1 MKQSGSTPGGKSG
14 LCAKPATLSVAQRSE
29 WVTLAFPWA
38 ERLAMKHSCPNAV
51 LVITRTAA
59 AASATDAK
67 NRLVMEIPPVRPR
80 GATSFVLHRRLCAVF
95 DLPPSGW
102 PLPFKVDECGRTG

>member
-14 LCAKPATLSVAQRSE
+14 LCAKPATLRVTQRSE

-51 LVITRTAA
+51 LVITSSAA

-67 NRLVMEIPPVRPR
+67 NRLDMEIPPLPPVVQP
-80 GATSFVLHRRLCAVF
+80 FLLLRRLCAV
-95 DLPPSGW
+95 LRRGARHHLRVMSPGP
-102 PLPFKVDECGRTG
+102 RH